1 MFKKSVSDIERK
13 LYEKRIK
20 ELENERDDLTK
31 KYELAMKYKEDYEQ
45 LCKEYKEHRKEQDK
59 LIKQTKNMI
68 KEIEELKNNL

>member
-31 KYELAMKYKEDYEQ
+31 KYELAMKYKDDYEQ
-45 LCKEYKEHRKEQDK
+45 LRNEYEEHRKEQDR
-59 LIKQTKNMI
+59 LIKQTKTLI